1 MREKLTPEERETII
15 LTSDAD
21 DTFEIYTFDSGLTAA
36 LRYMSEIDPQHYR
49 LRKESQDIGCVT
61 FDVFR
66 PCLGIE
72 LTTGTGI
79 KECVRFRTL
88 QVIPDGM
95 DVSVENGTDG

>member
-61 FDVFR
+61 FDVFK
-66 PCLGIE
+66 PYMSIVFGP
-72 LTTGTGI
+72 
-79 KECVRFRTL
+79 RT
-88 QVIPDGM
+88 
-95 DVSVENGTDG
+95 EGTDTGKAICVNMI